1 MVKKQLELL
10 RQFSVPLICGVLA
23 ALVWANADP
32 AGYECLI
39 TCPLVYGLSL
49 HFLTNHLFMVF
60 FFGIAAVEITLSCL
74 PGGDLNPPAKA
85 INPLI
90 ATIGGVVGPAVLYL
104 TLNRLI
110 GSPELYRG
118 WGIPTATDIA
128 FAWLA
133 ARAIFGRNHPA
144 VTFLLLL
151 AVADDAI
158 GLGIIAVFYTDPL
171 LPPRPLMLLIT
182 AAGCGAAWAFRRLN
196 VRSYWPYLVFGGG
209 ASWAGLF
216 LARLHPALA
225 LVFIIPFIPHYWP
238 AKERPFAHD
247 VRDVSPLARFERQWR
262 LVVDFGMFLFG
273 LVNAGVEFSCLG
285 TPTWL
290 VLASLIVGKTLGIF
304 LFAVA
309 AAAAGYPLPRG
320 IKRGDLL
327 VISIA
332 AGVGFTVA
340 LFVAG
345 EAFVDPVTQGAAKMG
360 ALLSLAAALLAAA
373 AAKLVGVRKLR

>member
-1 MVKKQLELL
+1 MKKQLDLL
-10 RQFSVPLICGVLA
+10 RQFSVPLICGVLV

-32 AGYECLI
+32 AGYDRFI
-39 TCPLVYGLSL
+39 HCPLLCGLSL
-49 HFLTNHLFMVF
+49 QFITNDLFMVF

-74 PGGDLNPPAKA
+74 SGGDLNPPAKA

-90 ATIGGVVGPAVLYL
+90 ATVGGIAGPAIIYL
-104 TLNRLI
+104 ALNRLV
-110 GSPELYRG
+110 GTPELYRG

-133 ARAIFGRNHPA
+133 ARTIFGRNHPA

-151 AVADDAI
+151 AVADDAV
-158 GLGIIAVFYTDPL
+158 GLGIIAVFYTNPL

-182 AAGCGAAWAFRRLN
+182 VAGCGAAWAFRRLN
-196 VRSYWPYLVFGGG
+196 VRSYWPYLLFGGG

-225 LVFIIPFIPHYWP
+225 LVFVIPFIPHTRP
-238 AKERPFAHD
+238 APERPFEHD
-247 VRDVSPLARFERQWR
+247 IHDLSPLARFERQWR

-273 LVNAGVEFSCLG
+273 LVNAGVELTCVG

-290 VLASLIVGKTLGIF
+290 VLASLIIGKTLGIF
-304 LFAVA
+304 LFALA
-309 AAAAGYPLPRG
+309 AAKAGYPLPRG
-320 IKRGDLL
+320 VTKGDLL
-327 VISIA
+327 VVGIV

-345 EAFVDPVTQGAAKMG
+345 EAFIDPVTQGAAKMG
-360 ALLSLAAALLAAA
+360 ALLSFAAALLAGP